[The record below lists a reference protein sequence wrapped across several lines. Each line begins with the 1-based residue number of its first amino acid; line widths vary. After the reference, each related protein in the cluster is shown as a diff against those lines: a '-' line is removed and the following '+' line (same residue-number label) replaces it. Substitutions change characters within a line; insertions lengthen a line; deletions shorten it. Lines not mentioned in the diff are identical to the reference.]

1 MNLPSDHSGRA
12 TSQVSSPCMCAV
24 LFLAEFA
31 LLAMDSLV
39 AQATLLPVSY
49 PTSFF
54 LNVVIQ
60 PTRACFIANAG
71 DGNDPVAF
79 CCAAIHDSTLAE
91 PSIEILTLGV
101 LPAFRQRR
109 LATRLVRAVI
119 ETLSRRTAAAA
130 TAIYAHIAT
139 ANKPAR
145 NFYERMGMHVC
156 SDVIRNI
163 YRIPRG
169 SRDAYRVSG
178 RITGAEWPLPG

>member
-1 MNLPSDHSGRA
+1 MSDEFTLRPLRSCDLPG
-12 TSQVSSPCMCAV
+12 
-24 LFLAEFA
+24 LIA
-31 LLAMDSLV
+31 LH
-39 AQATLLPVSY
+39 ATLLPVSY

-178 RITGAEWPLPG
+178 ESRARSGQYPDRIWCAGMNH